1 MTRPGVRF
9 GAATHPGRVRDSNED
24 TFLAEA
30 GLFIVADGMGGHQAG
45 EVASE
50 LAVTTLKEGR
60 LEMADTEGVA
70 SVVRRANDAI
80 IDRAR
85 TDPATRGMGTTIT
98 GLVMVDGESIT
109 ALAVNVG
116 DSRTY
121 RWREGSLEQIT
132 VDHSY
137 VQDLVASGMITP
149 SEARTHPRRNI
160 VTRALGVEPEVR
172 PDVSPVELR
181 LGDRFVICSDG
192 LVDELTDDEITTIL
206 LDAGDT
212 DPDEVAHRL
221 VTAAVDHGG
230 RDNVTIVILDIVEPS
245 IDDESSPHD
254 AAALPDDDTE
264 DATGAIGSSPG
275 DEIDPSLD
283 DADSDEDLVVDADDE
298 TSTETT
304 TAVATS
310 DEGHSPISTT
320 RRRIR
325 RGLIAVA
332 VTAILVGIAMG
343 SMAWYARSGY
353 FVDVDDNEV
362 VVFQGRDT
370 AIWWFEPTRERTTG
384 VRVDDMNLADL
395 ERIAQR
401 PRFDSIDDAVA
412 FVAGLPSVTD
422 R

>member
-206 LDAGDT
+206 LDASDT
-212 DPDEVAHRL
+212 DPDEVAHCL

-332 VTAILVGIAMG
+332 VTAILVGIAVG

>member
-50 LAVTTLKEGR
+50 LAVTTLKQGR

-212 DPDEVAHRL
+212 DPDEVALRL

-254 AAALPDDDTE
+254 AAAVPDDDTE

-332 VTAILVGIAMG
+332 VTAILVGIAVG

-353 FVDVDDNEV
+353 FVDVDDSEV